1 MKLSEP
7 SRYILH
13 FDSTRILSVESED
26 GGTKFSGKVAGN
38 APKLYVISEANKPIY
53 VGVTKQ
59 PIRARLRFG
68 FRSKGS
74 HGYYGYAW
82 RHHMVQAVLDVWV
95 QKGWDQD
102 GDKESLRNIE
112 TVEAEVVFLIRQ
124 EYGQWPEHQTEIHF
138 HPSKPIHREIAQQVL
153 KYYNF

>member
-13 FDSTRILSVESED
+13 FDSTRILSVESEE
-26 GGTKFSGKVAGN
+26 GGTKFSGQVAGN
-38 APKLYVISEANKPIY
+38 VPKLYVISEANKPIY

-68 FRSKGS
+68 FRSKGT

-82 RHHMVQAVLDVWV
+82 RHHMDQAVLDVWV
-95 QKGWDQD
+95 QEEWVQD
-102 GDKESLRNIE
+102 EEKEPLRDIE
-112 TVEAEVVFLIRQ
+112 TVEAEVIFLIRQ

-138 HPSKPIHREIAQQVL
+138 HPSKAIHRKFAQQIL
-153 KYYNF
+153 MHFNC